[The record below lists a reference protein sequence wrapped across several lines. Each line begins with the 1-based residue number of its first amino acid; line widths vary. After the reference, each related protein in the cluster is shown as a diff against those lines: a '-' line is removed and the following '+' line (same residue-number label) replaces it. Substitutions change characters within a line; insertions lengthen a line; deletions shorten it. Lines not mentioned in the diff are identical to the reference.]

1 MTKEW
6 MARTVMKAE
15 EARNALYTFVA
26 AAATSATA
34 DDDNFDDS
42 IIIVKINVMYQSSVI
57 AP

>member
-1 MTKEW
+1 

-26 AAATSATA
+26 AAAASATA